1 MMVWHREKAK
11 TTTKQPQP
19 RHRLFPPTLC
29 ISEYDQHSSR
39 SSLMFLGWTTSWHM
53 KPAFRSQT
61 AVAWFEGQF
70 LLCLLEAKRAAVTV
84 SEFDSRRSH
93 SCSRFPAPSAPSA
106 LCDLKPPSVSHTVAC
121 FLLKMHCAPVQG
133 FHFYLLS
140 DWKEMHHK
148 RKPRTMHVDTVYGL
162 S

>member
-1 MMVWHREKAK
+1 MAHEACFQV
-11 TTTKQPQP
+11 T
-19 RHRLFPPTLC
+19 
-29 ISEYDQHSSR
+29 
-39 SSLMFLGWTTSWHM
+39 
-53 KPAFRSQT
+53 T

-93 SCSRFPAPSAPSA
+93 SCSSFPAPSAPSA

-133 FHFYLLS
+133 FHVYFTERLGRNVSQKKTTHNACRYCVWFELTKYITYFNGCRAIYSHHSPTQTPCCNFSDSKLKYLNDIFL
-140 DWKEMHHK
+140 K
-148 RKPRTMHVDTVYGL
+148 
-162 S
+162 